1 MLSRSRCNTF
11 SVHHKLTEHNRT
23 HIRYAT
29 STAVDHD
36 IIMTTTIAQA
46 ARAASHTWLCNF
58 LAHCSPSSAVPA
70 FNLRRGSSTCQFA
83 HRGENKVWAS
93 FVGPLDHSAHC
104 AQVCPKAGRA
114 ARAARGTAAASPASR
129 SRHQTAPRGRLLWH
143 AKCSQS
149 EETRV
154 WELHRTD
161 IPAVYLMIVIYLL
174 ERVSQVSAS
183 WLTGGFSVMI
193 GPL

>member
-1 MLSRSRCNTF
+1 MLSRSRCYTH
-11 SVHHKLTEHNRT
+11 SVPHKLAESIGS

-129 SRHQTAPRGRLLWH
+129 SRHQTAPRSRLLWH
-143 AKCSQS
+143 TKTSLR
-149 EETRV
+149 EEKRL

-161 IPAVYLMIVIYLL
+161 TPPVNLNITACGSTRHKNPK
-174 ERVSQVSAS
+174 
-183 WLTGGFSVMI
+183 
-193 GPL
+193 P